1 MMMLSLVTG
10 LRELSV
16 SDDRFVDDDDCVE
29 QCHQ

>member
-1 MMMLSLVTG
+1 MMMLSLVAG

-16 SDDRFVDDDDCVE
+16 SDDRFVDDDCVE